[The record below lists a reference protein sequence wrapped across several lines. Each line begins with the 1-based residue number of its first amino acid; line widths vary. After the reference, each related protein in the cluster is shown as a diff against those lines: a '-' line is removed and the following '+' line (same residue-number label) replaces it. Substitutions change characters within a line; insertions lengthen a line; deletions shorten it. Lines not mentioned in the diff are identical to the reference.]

1 MFPSS
6 LPKEVC
12 RNASLG
18 LRSLER
24 IDKNGIRLV
33 LKMEFNLEN

>member
-6 LPKEVC
+6 LPKEIC
-12 RNASLG
+12 KNASLG

-24 IDKNGIRLV
+24 TDNNGIRLA
-33 LKMEFNLEN
+33 LKMEFNSTN